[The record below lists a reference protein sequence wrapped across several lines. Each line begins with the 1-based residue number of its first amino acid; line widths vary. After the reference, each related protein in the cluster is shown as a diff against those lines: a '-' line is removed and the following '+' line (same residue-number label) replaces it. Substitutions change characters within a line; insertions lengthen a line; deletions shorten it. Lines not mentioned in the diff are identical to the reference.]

1 MTHVL
6 FTSVLFNLQVFG
18 DFPAFCLLLISSLT
32 PLLSESWCCMISI
45 SFKFVK
51 VCFMSQDVVYLD
63 KCPMGAWEKCIFCC
77 CWMNLLIN
85 VSYMRLTEG
94 TVDFNYV
101 LTDFLPAG
109 SIFDR
114 QVLESPLY
122 HWILLFLLIVL
133 FLLHVFW
140 CSVIRH
146 IPIKN
151 CYIFLKSWCFYHCVM
166 LVFIPDNFPCSEVQ
180 NQYSCHCFLL
190 ISVSMV
196 YLSPSIYF

>member
-1 MTHVL
+1 M
-6 FTSVLFNLQVFG
+6 
-18 DFPAFCLLLISSLT
+18 
-32 PLLSESWCCMISI
+32 SESWCGMISI

-63 KCPMGAWEKCIFCC
+63 EYSMWAWEKCIFWCW
-77 CWMNLLIN
+77 WMNLLIN

-94 TVDFNYV
+94 IVDFNYV

-114 QVLESPLY
+114 EVLESPLY
-122 HWILLFLLIVL
+122 YWILLFLLIVL

-146 IPIKN
+146 IHIKN
-151 CYIFLKSWCFYHCVM
+151 CYIFLKCWCFYYYVM
-166 LVFIPDNFPCSEVQ
+166 LVFIPDNFPCSEA
-180 NQYSCHCFLL
+180 
-190 ISVSMV
+190 
-196 YLSPSIYF
+196 